1 MQFAGHTSYTSNK
14 SNTIK
19 ASNASKTSAS
29 VSRLSSYLNLFIK
42 EDFFGKNVC
51 RASDKSYLEVPDTG
65 IGIQEMRHKTL
76 QYKQWGQEGLAQ
88 YKLYNTIQNNRTR
101 TLGSKEVD
109 TKTNIR

>member
-1 MQFAGHTSYTSNK
+1 MQFPGHTSYTSNTSDK

-19 ASNASKTSAS
+19 ASSARKTSAS
-29 VSRLSSYLNLFIK
+29 VSRFSSYLNVFLDDVFL
-42 EDFFGKNVC
+42 GGNVC

-88 YKLYNTIQNNRTR
+88 YK
-101 TLGSKEVD
+101 
-109 TKTNIR
+109 